1 MTTINVN
8 SIAIATMQRSISR
21 RNVAPRETFA
31 TVYNTWQSL
40 TDKPVAEINQE
51 DLMAF
56 FCAICEIDGVKE
68 PKNEV
73 FSVMYNV
80 FLHIRIFDPDA
91 AAFRQLCVQILSG
104 LVQGFAES
112 NTGPALENCRALLN
126 GLNTQDFAR
135 WGDGGVMHVPRTYRF
150 DKNGN
155 VETATPPQPAHHAPT
170 AGYPTYPAPMGGY
183 PAYPAPMGGQGGY
196 PAYPAPMG
204 GQGGYPAYPA
214 PMGGQ
219 GGYPAYPAPM
229 GGQGGYPAYP
239 APMGGQGGYP
249 AYPAPMGGQGGYPAY
264 PAPMGGQGGYPAY
277 PAPMG
282 GQGGHPAYPAPMGGQ
297 GGYPAYPAPMGG
309 QGGHPAYPA
318 PMGGQGG
325 YPAYPAPMGGQGG
338 HPAYPAPMGGQGGYP
353 AYPAPM
359 GGQGGHPAYL
369 ASAGKRPHSPDPS
382 DYTSLVPNH
391 ALVNRKTG
399 QTVDQFLMSSNYL
412 QKIVKTI
419 NENALTTQKLT
430 TELAETKV
438 LAEEAKTQAGEAK
451 TQAGEASGKANAVE
465 SAMLQN
471 LEEKRA
477 RRTAKAT
484 EQAEERKKLKADQ
497 AAEKRKQDAEKKKNE
512 ERLQTALDLAA
523 QANQGLV
530 TLTKNSAASE
540 ARVARNAA
548 AEMMAMMIANQE
560 AIAKGLP
567 PPSLAYANGAAG
579 GADEEA
585 GSAES
590 SDEPLTKKGRGGGKG
605 KK

>member
-1 MTTINVN
+1 
-8 SIAIATMQRSISR
+8 
-21 RNVAPRETFA
+21 
-31 TVYNTWQSL
+31 
-40 TDKPVAEINQE
+40 
-51 DLMAF
+51 MAF

-170 AGYPTYPAPMGGY
+170 AGYPTYPAPM
-183 PAYPAPMGGQGGY
+183 
-196 PAYPAPMG
+196 
-204 GQGGYPAYPA
+204 
-214 PMGGQ
+214 
-219 GGYPAYPAPM
+219 
-229 GGQGGYPAYP
+229 
-239 APMGGQGGYP
+239 
-249 AYPAPMGGQGGYPAY
+249 
-264 PAPMGGQGGYPAY
+264 
-277 PAPMG
+277 
-282 GQGGHPAYPAPMGGQ
+282 